1 MWIPLSKGP
10 HWSRKRPFSD
20 DNNDFMLPPHLMK
33 KPKTEV
39 LDAENMFLNGIELG
53 HSSIQGFRVS
63 MEDAHIIG
71 KLNDS
76 SYIMHFYN

>member
-1 MWIPLSKGP
+1 
-10 HWSRKRPFSD
+10 
-20 DNNDFMLPPHLMK
+20 MK